1 MYWFTFGNILIS
13 LFFIIIA
20 YVIISNQIE
29 PRSKI
34 IIIVFVTILGI
45 MVLMNM
51 TLFKSSNSLVS
62 KTSDAKKTIII
73 PKDNLLKSSGNYS
86 VSMWIYIE
94 DWNYK
99 FGEKK
104 TILKR
109 ENTSKQKSPHI
120 YLDSYKNDIIV
131 DFMVNATGD
140 ISSNDNYEKALSWCN
155 ENIDPSDNAQCNYD
169 KEKGEYVP
177 YQSGIT
183 CKNST
188 YECLDGTIPN
198 IDNIACTYTDNEHSA
213 TLKNIPLQKWFNIIY
228 GFGDNHTDI
237 YLNGKLVQTKTFN
250 GIQYSSNIENG
261 DIHICADGGYAGSI
275 SNTNHY
281 NYLVTPEK
289 AFSIY
294 KEGFNNVVVGSLF
307 GKYKTALTFYE
318 DNNERAKYYIT

>member
-155 ENIDPSDNAQCNYD
+155 ENIDPSDNAQCN
-169 KEKGEYVP
+169 
-177 YQSGIT
+177 
-183 CKNST
+183 
-188 YECLDGTIPN
+188 L
-198 IDNIACTYTDNEHSA
+198 
-213 TLKNIPLQKWFNIIY
+213 
-228 GFGDNHTDI
+228 
-237 YLNGKLVQTKTFN
+237 
-250 GIQYSSNIENG
+250 
-261 DIHICADGGYAGSI
+261 
-275 SNTNHY
+275 
-281 NYLVTPEK
+281 
-289 AFSIY
+289 
-294 KEGFNNVVVGSLF
+294 
-307 GKYKTALTFYE
+307 
-318 DNNERAKYYIT
+318 

>member
-99 FGEKK
+99 FGEK
-104 TILKR
+104 I
-109 ENTSKQKSPHI
+109 KSWFFEAYFICPEC
-120 YLDSYKNDIIV
+120 YKDYK
-131 DFMVNATGD
+131 
-140 ISSNDNYEKALSWCN
+140 SH
-155 ENIDPSDNAQCNYD
+155 
-169 KEKGEYVP
+169 VP
-177 YQSGIT
+177 T
-183 CKNST
+183 T
-188 YECLDGTIPN
+188 
-198 IDNIACTYTDNEHSA
+198 
-213 TLKNIPLQKWFNIIY
+213 
-228 GFGDNHTDI
+228 
-237 YLNGKLVQTKTFN
+237 
-250 GIQYSSNIENG
+250 
-261 DIHICADGGYAGSI
+261 
-275 SNTNHY
+275 
-281 NYLVTPEK
+281 
-289 AFSIY
+289 
-294 KEGFNNVVVGSLF
+294 
-307 GKYKTALTFYE
+307 
-318 DNNERAKYYIT
+318 